1 MGRMS
6 DLQIEEM
13 ETPIMDTCPDCDGEG
28 KVYYEVARPQ
38 SFTRDV
44 GYLEEVCETCE
55 KCLGSGEITRTCDC
69 GQPVTLGM
77 GHDADQCE
85 ECV

>member
-13 ETPIMDTCPDCDGEG
+13 ETPILDTCPDCDGDG
-28 KVYYEVARPQ
+28 QVYYEVARPQ
-38 SFTRDV
+38 SFDRDI
-44 GYLEEVCETCE
+44 GYLDEVRDTCE
-55 KCLGSGEITRTCDC
+55 NCSGTGEVTRTCDC
-69 GQPVTLGM
+69 GESVTLGM
-77 GHDADQCE
+77 GHDANQCE